1 MAQKGKLL
9 PVGAAVVGSGLV
21 LLGAGVVG
29 MMTWPMPGWAGV
41 AFSAGMTLTV
51 PGAFL
56 VVFGLINRS
65 MGAAMSSMDGALR
78 PAGSGGVFGMIRDLA
93 GGDRDLLR
101 NGSPAS
107 AVVLSMRDT
116 GVTVNDL
123 PVAVFELEVH
133 RPGAEP
139 YRAAHREPIP
149 RLLVGAVL
157 PGSHLAVRVDP
168 NDPGRLTVDWS
179 QAAGPASRPSAAGRQ
194 VSAADILAR
203 GVPATVTILG
213 TFSMNGMTTDD
224 GDPVMG
230 FDLRVT
236 GPYRPYEVRLAHR
249 VPRPHLTRLVPGTV
263 LPAKIAP
270 EDPQK
275 VAIDWEADSPV
286 GEPQVL

>member
-1 MAQKGKLL
+1 MALKGKLL
-9 PVGAAVVGSGLV
+9 PLGAAVVVIGLV

-29 MMTWPMPGWAGV
+29 MMMWPMPGWSGM
-41 AFSAGMTLTV
+41 AFSVGMTVTI

-56 VVFGLINRS
+56 VVFGMINRS

-78 PAGSGGVFGMIRDLA
+78 PAGSGGMFGLIKDLA
-93 GGDRDLLR
+93 GGNRDLLL
-101 NGSPAS
+101 NGVPAS

-123 PVAVFELEVH
+123 PMAVFELEIH
-133 RPGAEP
+133 QPGSMP
-139 YRAAHREPIP
+139 YRVAHREPIP

-157 PGSHLAVRVDP
+157 PGSQLAVRVDP
-168 NDPGRLTVDWS
+168 NDAGRLAVDWS
-179 QAAGPASRPSAAGRQ
+179 QATGRTSRPAAAGQQ

-224 GDPVMG
+224 GDPVVG
-230 FDLRVT
+230 FDLEVT

-249 VPRPHLTRLVPGTV
+249 VPRPHLTRLVPGTR

-286 GEPQVL
+286 GEPQAF

>member
-1 MAQKGKLL
+1 MAKKGKLL

-21 LLGAGVVG
+21 LLGAGVLG
-29 MMTWPMPGWAGV
+29 MTMWPMPGWAGV
-41 AFSAGMTLTV
+41 AFSAGMTLTA

-56 VVFGLINRS
+56 VVFGLVNRS

-78 PAGSGGVFGMIRDLA
+78 PAGSGGVFGMIKDLA
-93 GGDRDLLR
+93 GGNRDLLL

-123 PVAVFELEVH
+123 PMAVFELEVR
-133 RPGAEP
+133 RPGSEP
-139 YRAAHREPIP
+139 YRVAHREPIP

-157 PGSHLAVRVDP
+157 PGSPLAVRVDP
-168 NDPGRLTVDWS
+168 HDPARLAIDWS
-179 QAAGPASRPSAAGRQ
+179 QAAGPASRPAAAGQQ

-213 TFSMNGMTTDD
+213 TFTMNGMTSGD
-224 GDPVMG
+224 GDPVVG

-249 VPRPHLTRLVPGTV
+249 VPRPHLTRLVPGTA

-286 GEPQVL
+286 GEPQML

>member
-1 MAQKGKLL
+1 MAPKAKLL
-9 PVGAAVVGSGLV
+9 PIGVAVVVSGLV
-21 LLGAGVVG
+21 ILGGGVMG
-29 MMTWPMPGWAGV
+29 MMMWPMPGWASV
-41 AFSAGMTLTV
+41 AFSVGMTVTI

-56 VVFGLINRS
+56 TVFGMINRS

-78 PAGSGGVFGMIRDLA
+78 PAGSGGMFGLIKDLA
-93 GGDRDLLR
+93 GGNRDLLL
-101 NGSPAS
+101 NGAPAK

-123 PVAVFELEVH
+123 PMVVFELEVH
-133 RPGAEP
+133 RPGSEP
-139 YRAAHREPIP
+139 YRVAHRESIP

-168 NDPGRLTVDWS
+168 SDPARLAVDWS
-179 QAAGPASRPSAAGRQ
+179 QAAGPTFRPAAAGQQ

-203 GVPATVTILG
+203 GVPAIVTILG
-213 TFSMNGMTTDD
+213 TFSMNGMTADD
-224 GDPVMG
+224 GAPVVG
-230 FDLRVT
+230 FDLYVT

-249 VPRPHLTRLVPGTV
+249 VPRVHLTRLVPGTR

-286 GEPQVL
+286 GEPQAH